1 MNEVIEK
8 TYDLIDE
15 LDNSII
21 IKEILLY
28 KKEITDNKEI
38 QELLSR
44 GNNLGDDYALKSIKE
59 KLYSYKEYKKYMEN
73 YTKLRYITMD
83 INNKINSLINNK
95 SCHRI

>member
-44 GNNLGDDYALKSIKE
+44 GNNLEDDYALKSIKE
-59 KLYSYKEYKKYMEN
+59 KLYKKYMEN

>member
-1 MNEVIEK
+1 M
-8 TYDLIDE
+8 
-15 LDNSII
+15 
-21 IKEILLY
+21 
-28 KKEITDNKEI
+28 
-38 QELLSR
+38 LSR
-44 GNNLGDDYALKSIKE
+44 GNNLEDDNALKSIKE

>member
-44 GNNLGDDYALKSIKE
+44 GNNLEDDYALKSIK
-59 KLYSYKEYKKYMEN
+59 KSYIVIRN
-73 YTKLRYITMD
+73 IRNIW
-83 INNKINSLINNK
+83 KIILS
-95 SCHRI
+95 

>member
-44 GNNLGDDYALKSIKE
+44 GNNLEDDYVLKSIKE

>member
-44 GNNLGDDYALKSIKE
+44 GNNLEDDYALKSIKE

-73 YTKLRYITMD
+73 Y

>member
-44 GNNLGDDYALKSIKE
+44 GNNLEDDYTLKSIKE

>member
-21 IKEILLY
+21 IKELLLY
-28 KKEITDNKEI
+28 KKEITHNKEI

-44 GNNLGDDYALKSIKE
+44 GNNLEDDYALKSIKE
-59 KLYSYKEYKKYMEN
+59 KLYSYREYKKYMEN